1 MATGGHLAAVAPTG
15 TGKSL
20 GYLVPAIRRAVLNG
34 ERTLISTES
43 LALQNQI
50 EDEDAQAVIDVI
62 AADVDDKDKP
72 RVSTLKGFSNYV
84 CQASRGTLAEKL
96 FTRYAPRIKRVKGE
110 GFARFGISV
119 VGTSS
124 DADTVEFLT
133 ETLEDEK
140 VLGRIFG
147 HDSTICEPS
156 DIISAIID
164 LLSAIKDVAPA
175 EDISQLFTEHTQDAS
190 PLGVACDILTWAWSN
205 VGKSPRLLD
214 INTYPEHMDA
224 GVRQEITIS
233 TDQCAGT
240 ECPLFNYCAPRGSRR
255 LAGQS
260 DIVIATYSLIG
271 VQVVMAVPAVLG
283 SKSLGNFR
291 HNVSDEALALPN
303 PVRRQGTP
311 SVNRFPVHRIER
323 TLSDA
328 RS

>member
-1 MATGGHLAAVAPTG
+1 GSGPDASRSRPTSPSQELTLADIDKNTISALADVVASLGGTPRQGQIELTADVEDAMATGGHLAAVAPTG

-84 CQASRGTLAEKL
+84 CQASLGTLTEKL

-205 VGKSPRLLD
+205 
-214 INTYPEHMDA
+214 
-224 GVRQEITIS
+224 
-233 TDQCAGT
+233 
-240 ECPLFNYCAPRGSRR
+240 
-255 LAGQS
+255 
-260 DIVIATYSLIG
+260 
-271 VQVVMAVPAVLG
+271 
-283 SKSLGNFR
+283 
-291 HNVSDEALALPN
+291 
-303 PVRRQGTP
+303 
-311 SVNRFPVHRIER
+311 
-323 TLSDA
+323 
-328 RS
+328 